1 VLTQATTSEVHHIN
15 YNTLFELYSAE
26 VNKQK
31 VRGYKPM
38 NALFVNSE
46 YSEGSTEQFNSE
58 GELMLRQINYEVL
71 WSW

>member
-1 VLTQATTSEVHHIN
+1 
-15 YNTLFELYSAE
+15 
-26 VNKQK
+26 
-31 VRGYKPM
+31 M

-71 WSW
+71 WS

>member
-1 VLTQATTSEVHHIN
+1 VLTQATTSKVHHIN

-58 GELMLRQINYEVL
+58 GELMLKTNQL
-71 WSW
+71 